1 MDQSEKKISPKDIEA
16 KLRELQGGL
25 DRAKETARPALN
37 SIGAVAVTA
46 AVVVIFLIG
55 VKFGRR
61 KNAVVE
67 VRRI

>member
-1 MDQSEKKISPKDIEA
+1 MDHFEKKISPSDIEA

-37 SIGAVAVTA
+37 SIGAIAAT
-46 AVVVIFLIG
+46 AVVVVVFLVG

-61 KNAVVE
+61 KNATVE